1 MTQNDVD
8 DKEIQNFLDHY
19 PPRVQAISLELRKLV
34 FRVVPEAIEQLDLP
48 ARMLAYG
55 FDRSYRGMICVVMPL
70 KSAVNFGFPHG
81 VELADPYGY
90 LEGSGKRARH
100 AKVKD
105 ISTIDLPAL
114 LGFVEASATIAKTI
128 LRKTNAVE

>member
-1 MTQNDVD
+1 MTQNCVD
-8 DKEIQNFLDHY
+8 DKEIQNFLDRY
-19 PPRVQAISLELRKLV
+19 LPQVQAISLELRKLV

-81 VELADPYGY
+81 VELVDPDGY

-100 AKVKD
+100 VKVKD
-105 ISTIDLPAL
+105 FSLIDLPAL
-114 LGFVEASATIAKTI
+114 LGFVEASAAIAKTA
-128 LRKTNAVE
+128 LRRTHAAE